1 MTGDGDGDDLIVVD
15 PRSSPVWL
23 NAKIGR
29 FLVKVGL
36 YLTAIIISC
45 SSLFI
50 SHLSS
55 QTPQSEAAT
64 RPQYGNHR
72 HIEYNTTRMHD
83 IRTDT
88 CDTCNLALPQ
98 LFPTAFC
105 FQELINIGYKP
116 MIPNYINLSSI
127 CCHP

>member
-1 MTGDGDGDDLIVVD
+1 MTGDGDDLIVVD

-36 YLTAIIISC
+36 YLTDILNCRSITISC

-64 RPQYGNHR
+64 RPQYGNH
-72 HIEYNTTRMHD
+72 D
-83 IRTDT
+83 
-88 CDTCNLALPQ
+88 P
-98 LFPTAFC
+98 
-105 FQELINIGYKP
+105 
-116 MIPNYINLSSI
+116 YI
-127 CCHP
+127 